1 MPVDKLHISTSNR
14 SGTDANTVS
23 PKQRRKRRTKAEQLR
38 GEQDRIKFFLLF
50 RTLESEFLP
59 RTVRERFLTVEIAFG
74 CLMGSFSDSKPLPSG
89 PGVLNLEE
97 YCGSLPSKTTG
108 RRRWRTI
115 LSGNAISGSSIAVRM
130 TPVIRELVEEFRQ
143 QTQRPREKV
152 ASWELLPTGERA
164 TAATVN
170 TLFLRAS
177 RDFWRRCDLLGD
189 ESWRPA

>member
-1 MPVDKLHISTSNR
+1 MPVDTLHISTSNP
-14 SGTDANTVS
+14 SGTDVNTVS

-59 RTVRERFLTVEIAFG
+59 RTVRERFLTIEIAIG
-74 CLMGSFSDSKPLPSG
+74 CLMGSFSDSQPLPSG

-97 YCGSLPSKTTG
+97 YCGPLPSKTTG
-108 RRRWRTI
+108 RRRWSTI
-115 LSGNAISGSSIAVRM
+115 LSGNTKSGSSIAIRM
-130 TPVIRELVEEFRQ
+130 TPVIRELVEELRKEMR
-143 QTQRPREKV
+143 RPRAKV
-152 ASWELLPTGERA
+152 ASWELLPLGERA
-164 TAATVN
+164 TRDTVN
-170 TLFLRAS
+170 ALFISAS